1 VFEQCHCLKPV
12 NFTQSQCPCGIDGLR
27 GITIGVMMSVSCN
40 AETQRGAFERGTRF
54 FLNYAEAEFA
64 WMRQRIAGQPLG
76 YFGRRVPVG
85 LMQFNGDLSG
95 DSTDS
100 IIASLVSLAPIS
112 DTGHFARP
120 LTFRLHLPGQS
131 FQ

>member
-1 VFEQCHCLKPV
+1 
-12 NFTQSQCPCGIDGLR
+12 
-27 GITIGVMMSVSCN
+27 MMSLSCN
-40 AETQRGAFERGTRF
+40 ADIQLGAFERGTRF

-64 WMRQRIAGQPLG
+64 WMRQHIPGQLLG
-76 YFGRRVPVG
+76 YFGCRVPVG
-85 LMQFNGDLSG
+85 LMQFNGDLSD

-100 IIASLVSLAPIS
+100 IMASLVPLAPIS

-120 LTFRLHLPGQS
+120 LTFRLHFPGQS